1 MFGSMRVVAPYAGKT
16 ELAKARMRTAAEI
29 ISRSGA
35 SDVWMASVLGGYGAG
50 TLHLYGWFESMTQV
64 MEVSGNVHSDPAWQA
79 LMAEREANPAADI
92 AGPSVWR
99 RLFGEGGDEND
110 DAVMQ
115 RLYVMPRS
123 NFGAAIALLPEVQE
137 LLKGHNVHVS
147 AWAPVIADDMTR
159 MDVVY
164 SAPDPVTL
172 GKSIDEV
179 GTSDAFQAILT
190 KASELGT
197 LDRASGLVTMA

>member
-1 MFGSMRVVAPYAGKT
+1 MFASMRVVAPYAGKT

-110 DAVMQ
+110 RAVMH
-115 RLYVMPRS
+115 RSYVMPRS
-123 NFGAAIALLPEVQE
+123 NFGNAIALLPEVQ
-137 LLKGHNVHVS
+137 
-147 AWAPVIADDMTR
+147 
-159 MDVVY
+159 DVVY

>member
-1 MFGSMRVVAPYAGKT
+1 MFASMRVVAPYAGKT
-16 ELAKARMRTAAEI
+16 ELAKARMRTAAEV
-29 ISRSGA
+29 ISRNGA

-50 TLHLYGWFESMTQV
+50 TLHLYAWFESMTQA
-64 MEVSGNVHSDPAWQA
+64 MEVSGNIHSDSAWQE
-79 LMAEREANPAADI
+79 LMAEREADPAADI
-92 AGPSVWR
+92 TGPSVWR
-99 RLFGEGGDEND
+99 QLFGDGGDEND
-110 DAVMQ
+110 HAVMQ
-115 RLYVMPRS
+115 RSYVMPRS
-123 NFGAAIALLPEVQE
+123 NFGSAIAMLPEVQE
-137 LLKGHNVHVS
+137 LLNGHNVHVS

-159 MDVVY
+159 MNVVY

-179 GTSDAFQAILT
+179 GTSEAFQAILA

>member
-1 MFGSMRVVAPYAGKT
+1 MFASMRVISPYNGKT

-29 ISRSGA
+29 ISRNGA

-50 TLHLYGWFESMTQV
+50 TLHLYAWFESMTQA
-64 MEVSGNVHSDPAWQA
+64 MEVSGNIHSDSAWQE
-79 LMAEREANPAADI
+79 LMAEREADPAADI
-92 AGPSVWR
+92 TGPSVWR
-99 RLFGEGGDEND
+99 QLFGDDSDEND
-110 DAVMQ
+110 HAVMQ
-115 RLYVMPRS
+115 RSYVMPRS
-123 NFGAAIALLPEVQE
+123 NFGSAIAILPEVQS
-137 LLKGHNVHVS
+137 LLEGYDVHVS

-159 MDVVY
+159 MTVAY

-179 GTSDAFQAILT
+179 GTSEAFQSILT
-190 KASELGT
+190 RASELGT